1 MMDYEYVQ
9 KKGNLL
15 DEKYV
20 PVVFEIYTGILYIR
34 FLKLF
39 FVCEYQLRRPYCS
52 VSSFKILIFYK
63 EVKEKVKI
71 FLHDD
76 LLGLHCA

>member
-20 PVVFEIYTGILYIR
+20 PVVFEIYTG
-34 FLKLF
+34 KLF